1 MRAEDM
7 TPDISWGS
15 VAIARRRPRTSLGRA
30 VRSAWRLANKWW
42 VWTTYIGMILGFAL
56 FGSCAPPATADEQV
70 ITFSAPAVKYVTEH
84 GVEVCATLDTSTPAQ
99 VGELLHKMHWLGGLT
114 EQQASEALYFSVVS
128 ICPIH
133 LALLDAYIDTTY
145 QVQAV

>member
-1 MRAEDM
+1 M

-15 VAIARRRPRTSLGRA
+15 VAIARRRPRTGLGRSFRA
-30 VRSAWRLANKWW
+30 ARRLLGQWW
-42 VWTTYIGMILGFAL
+42 VWMTYIGFITGLAV

-70 ITFSAPAVKYVTEH
+70 ITFSAPAVKYVVDH
-84 GVEVCATLDTSTPAQ
+84 GVEVCATLDTSTLAQ

-133 LALLDAYIDTTY
+133 LALLDAYIDTTH
-145 QVQAV
+145 QLQAV